1 MTEGLLNQEQAPVT
15 AIPADQRATSFTPEG
30 QDEATIDLG
39 AVAIELWAHRKT
51 ILLAGLAAL
60 LLATLIA
67 FLFPPYFVSVASF
80 VPPSSSNSLGSSVL
94 MGQLSQLSG
103 LGGGGGLLGAAKTSG
118 DLYVGILTSR
128 SIASELVQRFDLKSV
143 YNVKKESTAEK
154 RLARNSKFEVGLKD
168 SIVTISVTDHSPAR
182 ARDLVN
188 GYLEALRETNSRL
201 ALSESSQRRLFFG
214 QQLAKEKDELADAEV
229 DLKRTEEQSGFIAP
243 AGQTAS
249 QIQAIAQTRAQISV
263 RQAELSGLRQSDA
276 EENPD
281 VLRLQSEIGNLQGQ
295 LARLESGS
303 GKGAG
308 TAIPTSKVPA
318 VALDYVRKEREV
330 KYHETLFE
338 MLARQYESA
347 RLDEA
352 HEAPL
357 LQVLDPA
364 SYPDIKSGPPRM
376 LIALFGLLLGLLT
389 GCTWVVVRARL
400 GPNLA
405 KAEKAAR

>member
-1 MTEGLLNQEQAPVT
+1 MAAETLYGMETLGSSGDTVPKLEEKEN
-15 AIPADQRATSFTPEG
+15 AIT
-30 QDEATIDLG
+30 LG
-39 AVAIELWAHRKT
+39 AVLDMLHGGRRT
-51 ILLAGLAAL
+51 ISVATLGSLLVALAVAFLLPPKYTSKASFIPPGANSGSGAAAAL
-60 LLATLIA
+60 A
-67 FLFPPYFVSVASF
+67 
-80 VPPSSSNSLGSSVL
+80 
-94 MGQLSQLSG
+94 GQLSQLSG
-103 LGGGGGLLGAAKTSG
+103 LGGGGGLLGTAKTPG
-118 DLYVGILTSR
+118 DLYVGILKSG
-128 SIASELVQRFDLKSV
+128 SIAGELVQRFDLKNV
-143 YNVKKESTAEK
+143 YKVKKESQAEK
-154 RLARNSKFEVGLKD
+154 VLADNSRFDLGLKD
-168 SIVTISVTDHSPAR
+168 SIVTIAITDKSPAR
-182 ARDLVN
+182 ARDLAN
-188 GYLEALRETNSRL
+188 GYLEALRQTNSRL
-201 ALSESSQRRLFFG
+201 ALSEASQRRLFFG

-249 QIQAIAQTRAQISV
+249 EIQTIAQTRAEISV

-281 VLRLQSEIGNLQGQ
+281 VLRLQGEIGNLQGQ

-303 GKGAG
+303 GKDVG

-330 KYHETLFE
+330 KYHEALFE

-364 SYPDIKSGPPRM
+364 SYPDSKSGPPRM

-389 GCTWVVVRARL
+389 GCAWVLVRSRL

-405 KAEKAAR
+405 KAEEAAR

>member
-1 MTEGLLNQEQAPVT
+1 MPVDANAPEKAAVT
-15 AIPADQRATSFTPEG
+15 MRSVNRHPFSSGDQSV
-30 QDEATIDLG
+30 DLRW
-39 AVAIELWAHRKT
+39 AVIVLWAQRW
-51 ILLAGLAAL
+51 IVIRVAASFLVLAIII
-60 LLATLIA
+60 TFLIQ
-67 FLFPPYFVSVASF
+67 PYYVSVASF
-80 VPPSSSNSLGSSVL
+80 LPPSSSGNAGASAL

-103 LGGGGGLLGAAKTSG
+103 LGGGSGLLGAPKTSG
-118 DLYVGILTSR
+118 DLYVGILKSN
-128 SIASELVQRFDLKSV
+128 SIVSELVKRFDLIHV
-143 YNVKKESTAEK
+143 YKVKKESQAEK
-154 RLARNSKFEVGLKD
+154 LLANNSKFDVGLKD
-168 SIVTISVTDHSPAR
+168 SIVTISITDKSPAR
-182 ARDLVN
+182 ARDLAN

-201 ALSESSQRRLFFG
+201 ALSEASQRRLFFG

-249 QIQAIAQTRAQISV
+249 EIQTIAQTRAQISA

-295 LARLESGS
+295 LDRLESGT

-308 TAIPTSKVPA
+308 TAIPTSKVPE

-330 KYHETLFE
+330 KYHEALFE

-352 HEAPL
+352 HDAPL

-364 SYPDIKSGPPRM
+364 SYPDSKSGPPRM
-376 LIALFGLLLGLLT
+376 LIAFFGLLLGLFA
-389 GCTWVVVRARL
+389 GCAWVLALARL
-400 GPNLA
+400 GPDP
-405 KAEKAAR
+405 AEVENAIG

>member
-1 MTEGLLNQEQAPVT
+1 MPENLLNAARNAHSSPVPELIEDATPVNPEDPPIDFQA
-15 AIPADQRATSFTPEG
+15 AF
-30 QDEATIDLG
+30 L
-39 AVAIELWAHRKT
+39 ELWAGRKT
-51 ILLAGLAAL
+51 ILLAGLVAL
-60 LLATLIA
+60 LLATIIA
-67 FLFPPYFVSVASF
+67 FLLPPYFVSVASF
-80 VPPSSSNSLGSSVL
+80 LPPSSSSSSGASAL

-103 LGGGGGLLGAAKTSG
+103 LGGGAGLLGTAKTPG
-118 DLYVGILTSR
+118 DLYVGILKSH
-128 SIASELVQRFDLKSV
+128 SVAGELVKRFDLLRIYGV
-143 YNVKKESTAEK
+143 NKESRAEK
-154 RLARNSKFEVGLKD
+154 LLAANSTFEVGLKD
-168 SIVTISVTDHSPAR
+168 SIITMSVTDKSPSR
-182 ARDLVN
+182 ARDMAN
-188 GYLEALRETNSRL
+188 AYLDALREINSNL
-201 ALSESSQRRLFFG
+201 ALSEASQRRLFFG

-249 QIQAIAQTRAQISV
+249 EIQTIAQTRAQISA

-295 LARLESGS
+295 LERLESGT

-308 TAIPTSKVPA
+308 TAIPTSKVPE

-330 KYHETLFE
+330 KYHEALFE

-352 HEAPL
+352 HDAPL

-364 SYPDIKSGPPRM
+364 SYPDSKSGPPRM
-376 LIALFGLLLGLLT
+376 LIAFFGLLLGLFA
-389 GCTWVVVRARL
+389 GCAWVLALARL
-400 GPNLA
+400 GPDP
-405 KAEKAAR
+405 AEVENAIG